1 MKYIILYNNF
11 KIKVNNYYDKN
22 KGWVTEGR
30 CFGEKWRDTKMGD
43 AKNGQ
48 GAKKVGDQRSPL
60 QFYNVT
66 L

>member
-1 MKYIILYNNF
+1 MI
-11 KIKVNNYYDKN
+11 KN

-43 AKNGQ
+43 VKNGRDT
-48 GAKKVGDQRSPL
+48 KKVGDQRSPL